1 MEYKNIVIMTLMSFI
16 VSYYFTMTI
25 LLRANKTHNRNKL
38 YQGLL
43 MASWMVAIMFMFE
56 PMHISILIFAVI
68 GIIIFSYFIYFQIG
82 INDVQFLLSMIEHHQ
97 MAIDMVKQNKRVT
110 DKRVLLLM
118 NNILATQQ
126 KEIDDMKDWL
136 SLQ

>member
-16 VSYYFTMTI
+16 VSFYFTMTI

-97 MAIDMVKQNKRVT
+97 MAIEMVPRRQPVT
-110 DKRVLLLM
+110 RRRLRRSPGSRRPP
-118 NNILATQQ
+118 QPR
-126 KEIDDMKDWL
+126 EIDDMKD
-136 SLQ
+136 